1 MNKRLH
7 DSGFGD
13 MAGFFAAI
21 TADLGGSLAQ
31 LSVLVDAFF
40 TDVSSDEDLAD
51 RYDLVN
57 ELYSVADNEQHVAAK
72 FAELIVDRIYEYE
85 SNVVKYPSLPQA
97 EVLSFLI
104 HNNGTKQV
112 DLGGIATQSVI
123 SEIVNGKRKMTAEH
137 IKGFSEYFK
146 VPVSLFYHF

>member
-21 TADLGGSLAQ
+21 TADLSGSPGQ
-31 LSVLVDAFF
+31 PSELVDAFF

-85 SNVVKYPSLPQA
+85 SNVVKYPS
-97 EVLSFLI
+97 F
-104 HNNGTKQV
+104 
-112 DLGGIATQSVI
+112 QS
-123 SEIVNGKRKMTAEH
+123 R
-137 IKGFSEYFK
+137 
-146 VPVSLFYHF
+146 